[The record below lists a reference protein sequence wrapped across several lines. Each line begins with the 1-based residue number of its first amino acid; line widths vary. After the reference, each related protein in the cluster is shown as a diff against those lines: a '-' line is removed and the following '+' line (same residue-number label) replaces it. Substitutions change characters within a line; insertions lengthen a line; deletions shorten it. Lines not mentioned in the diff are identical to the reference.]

1 MIIEL
6 FVENVIILCKCTGF
20 LIFVLIA
27 KKDLLEGDILRS
39 KDYMKK
45 VYRNFSEFVSE
56 CSSREL
62 EYFIFDSK
70 FTTAFNERIK
80 EIIDE
85 IEMQGKKSVE
95 LAIIFNTEGEIALID
110 SFIIGNYI
118 GNSYIKHMEEY
129 YKEASLN
136 NIVKHVVNGSEKAK
150 RDFSILS
157 YTILYS
163 TLNSIYCDIKCRKE
177 TLESYVSSYNLK
189 HCKDDDC
196 SIVVASILIVED
208 ICKYIGIKEGVL
220 SDSIKSVATKRNS
233 QDD

>member
-1 MIIEL
+1 ML
-6 FVENVIILCKCTGF
+6 
-20 LIFVLIA
+20 

-70 FTTAFNERIK
+70 FTTAFNERI
-80 EIIDE
+80 EELMNE
-85 IEMQGKKSVE
+85 IETEGKKSVE

-118 GNSYIKHMEEY
+118 GNNYVKHMEEY

-136 NIVKHVVNGSEKAK
+136 NIVKHVVNGNEKSK
-150 RDFSILS
+150 KDFAILS
-157 YTILYS
+157 YTILYD

-177 TLESYVSSYNLK
+177 TLEDYIKLYNLK

-208 ICKYIGIKEGVL
+208 ICKYIGIKEDIL
-220 SDSIKSVATKRNS
+220 ADSIRCAAEKRNS
-233 QDD
+233 QNH

>member
-1 MIIEL
+1 L
-6 FVENVIILCKCTGF
+6 WL
-20 LIFVLIA
+20 

-70 FTTAFNERIK
+70 FTTEFNERIK
-80 EIIDE
+80 ELMNE
-85 IEMQGKKSVE
+85 IQVQGKKSVE

-110 SFIIGNYI
+110 SSIIGNYI
-118 GNSYIKHMEEY
+118 GNSYAKHMEEY
-129 YKEASLN
+129 YKENSLN
-136 NIVKHVVNGSEKAK
+136 NIVKHVVNGTEKSK
-150 RDFSILS
+150 KDFLIIS
-157 YTILYS
+157 YRILYN
-163 TLNSIYCDIKCRKE
+163 TLNSMYFDIKYRKE
-177 TLESYVSSYNLK
+177 TLDNYAKLHNLK
-189 HCKDDDC
+189 HCHQEDC

-208 ICKYIGIKEGVL
+208 ICRYMSIKESTLV
-220 SDSIKSVATKRNS
+220 DAIRNAAVKRNS